1 MDDRRT
7 LRSGLP
13 VELRRELE
21 GLVGALLA
29 VAKTEG
35 VPGRLRVE
43 RLLGHGALFV
53 TFAATRI
60 DRRGAMPVALKVLR
74 PSIALAWPEGP
85 RILSREQARLVAILN
100 ERVPPSPHVVRL
112 LEAGELGREPSRGLD
127 LEVPYLTLE
136 LVPAP
141 IDVADASLFTR
152 VRLEVTTHG
161 FALDAKT
168 ALGVLRGVAKG
179 LDLVHGHGLLHRGL
193 GPTNVLMVGDVA
205 RVSDL
210 AIARPS
216 GLPPGF
222 GILTDTPAHV
232 PDAYRAPEQRN
243 GAAPTP
249 AVDVFAFAAL
259 ARFVLTGR
267 PGQALVTANTLHP
280 SLANPERRAALV
292 ALEAA
297 LDLGLAAD
305 PEQRPATIESFFR
318 TLEPALETLAR
329 GVRVVRAPTPQP
341 ALAGWVWT
349 VRHEPRAK
357 LAGVMRAVVDEEG
370 RALLLARE
378 PAASSERATDGLD
391 VTAPENRSAHFFD
404 GRLYRPVPPI
414 PELDTAVVA
423 THHDGAWVV
432 FGRGTDG
439 RGAAARLEAG
449 AQRAPPGRA
458 PPSALRSSIIASPS
472 STATGASSS
481 TASPS
486 PRSRASPAPTR
497 SPSSTT
503 SSPSWSAWPQMAGP
517 ISRRSTS
524 APTRCRPSPGRPGP
538 SASAWRATDA
548 AARCWSA
555 APTASWSI
563 CAARPACASSP
574 PRPSCPSART
584 CRASPSTP
592 RARPGSACAAPPG
605 CAPARASRSCWHT
618 PTRPWTTSS
627 PSRPARGA
635 ASSSRGA
642 GPYSR
647 AGICCPRACRV
658 RAPVSPRLRV
668 VLVFLASL
676 VLACATGCRRRYVV
690 RKQDPAVREGR
701 ALFVRYCALCHGK
714 KAEGY
719 AADHANALGNRDFL
733 AIASDEFLRQSIT
746 HGRPG
751 TPMSPWGN
759 EHGGPLGPQ
768 QVDQIVA
775 YLRSFARKP
784 FVKTAGVTKSR
795 QRRPRSRRDRLR
807 RRAAG
812 RATASRGEGTNR
824 ATSVSHP
831 NFLHNVSDGFLRH
844 TITNGRAG
852 TDMEGFAKPLTGTPL
867 TAQTIDDLVAHI
879 RTLEGIP
886 GPLPPVNY
894 EPPPGLDQLVLNP
907 TSTPP
912 KFTLRDGRFVPAAQV
927 EQALRDKKKIV
938 LLDARATP
946 DWSRSHI
953 VGALPF
959 PFYDI
964 EKMASSLPNDGTW
977 IVAYCACPHAA
988 SGHVVDELRRR
999 KFPATAVID
1008 EGIGFWTLKGY
1019 PVAQAAQLKIP

>member
-21 GLVGALLA
+21 GLVGALLT

-35 VPGRLRVE
+35 VPGRVRVE

-152 VRLEVTTHG
+152 VRLEVTTNG

-222 GILTDTPAHV
+222 GVLTDTPAHV
-232 PDAYRAPEQRN
+232 PDAYRAPEQRD

-267 PGQALVTANTLHP
+267 PGQALATANTLHP

-329 GVRVVRAPTPQP
+329 GVRVVRPPTPQP

-357 LAGVMRAVVDEEG
+357 LAGVMRAVVDQEG

-378 PAASSERATDGLD
+378 PAASSERATDGVD

-404 GRLYRPVPPI
+404 GRLYRSVPPI
-414 PELDTAVVA
+414 PDLDTAVVA

-439 RGAAARLEAG
+439 RGAAAWLEAG
-449 AQRAPPGRA
+449 SQRALPPW
-458 PPSALRSSIIASPS
+458 PSAAVCAAFLDHRLAFVDGHGRLVVDGTPIATLSGLACAYALSKLDDELAVVVGMATNGGPYLAAIDLTTREVQTQPWPARSLGFCMARDRRTGAVLVGCAHGLVVDLRR
-472 STATGASSS
+472 ATGLRVVA
-481 TASPS
+481 
-486 PRSRASPAPTR
+486 
-497 SPSSTT
+497 
-503 SSPSWSAWPQMAGP
+503 
-517 ISRRSTS
+517 
-524 APTRCRPSPGRPGP
+524 
-538 SASAWRATDA
+538 
-548 AARCWSA
+548 
-555 APTASWSI
+555 
-563 CAARPACASSP
+563 
-574 PRPSCPSART
+574 
-584 CRASPSTP
+584 
-592 RARPGSACAAPPG
+592 
-605 CAPARASRSCWHT
+605 T
-618 PTRPWTTSS
+618 PTQLPLREDVQSVAFD
-627 PSRPARGA
+627 PSGAAWVGVRGA
-635 ASSSRGA
+635 AWLRT
-642 GPYSR
+642 R
-647 AGICCPRACRV
+647 A
-658 RAPVSPRLRV
+658 SES
-668 VLVFLASL
+668 F
-676 VLACATGCRRRYVV
+676 VLAHA
-690 RKQDPAVREGR
+690 DPTLDDV
-701 ALFVRYCALCHGK
+701 
-714 KAEGY
+714 
-719 AADHANALGNRDFL
+719 L
-733 AIASDEFLRQSIT
+733 AIA
-746 HGRPG
+746 P
-751 TPMSPWGN
+751 
-759 EHGGPLGPQ
+759 
-768 QVDQIVA
+768 
-775 YLRSFARKP
+775 
-784 FVKTAGVTKSR
+784 
-795 QRRPRSRRDRLR
+795 RPRGCLLFTRSGTVLEGRDLLP
-807 RRAAG
+807 
-812 RATASRGEGTNR
+812 
-824 ATSVSHP
+824 TSV
-831 NFLHNVSDGFLRH
+831 
-844 TITNGRAG
+844 
-852 TDMEGFAKPLTGTPL
+852 
-867 TAQTIDDLVAHI
+867 
-879 RTLEGIP
+879 
-886 GPLPPVNY
+886 
-894 EPPPGLDQLVLNP
+894 
-907 TSTPP
+907 
-912 KFTLRDGRFVPAAQV
+912 
-927 EQALRDKKKIV
+927 
-938 LLDARATP
+938 
-946 DWSRSHI
+946 
-953 VGALPF
+953 
-959 PFYDI
+959 
-964 EKMASSLPNDGTW
+964 
-977 IVAYCACPHAA
+977 
-988 SGHVVDELRRR
+988 
-999 KFPATAVID
+999 
-1008 EGIGFWTLKGY
+1008 
-1019 PVAQAAQLKIP
+1019 

>member
-141 IDVADASLFTR
+141 LDVADASLFTR

-222 GILTDTPAHV
+222 GVLTDTPAHV
-232 PDAYRAPEQRN
+232 PDAYRAPEQRQ

-329 GVRVVRAPTPQP
+329 GVRVVRPPTPQP

-439 RGAAARLEAG
+439 RGAAAKLEAG
-449 AQRAPPGRA
+449 AQRALPPW
-458 PPSALRSSIIASPS
+458 PSAAVCAAFLDHRLAFVDGHGRLVVDGVPIATLSGLACAYALSKLDDELAVVVGMATNGGPYLAAIDLTTHEVQTQPWPARSLGFCMARDRRTGAALVGCAHGLVVDLRR
-472 STATGASSS
+472 ATGLRVVA
-481 TASPS
+481 
-486 PRSRASPAPTR
+486 
-497 SPSSTT
+497 
-503 SSPSWSAWPQMAGP
+503 
-517 ISRRSTS
+517 
-524 APTRCRPSPGRPGP
+524 
-538 SASAWRATDA
+538 
-548 AARCWSA
+548 
-555 APTASWSI
+555 
-563 CAARPACASSP
+563 
-574 PRPSCPSART
+574 
-584 CRASPSTP
+584 
-592 RARPGSACAAPPG
+592 
-605 CAPARASRSCWHT
+605 T
-618 PTRPWTTSS
+618 PTQLPLREDVQSVAFD
-627 PSRPARGA
+627 PSGAAWVGVRGA
-635 ASSSRGA
+635 AWLRT
-642 GPYSR
+642 R
-647 AGICCPRACRV
+647 A
-658 RAPVSPRLRV
+658 SES
-668 VLVFLASL
+668 F
-676 VLACATGCRRRYVV
+676 VLAHA
-690 RKQDPAVREGR
+690 DPTLDDV
-701 ALFVRYCALCHGK
+701 
-714 KAEGY
+714 
-719 AADHANALGNRDFL
+719 L
-733 AIASDEFLRQSIT
+733 AIA
-746 HGRPG
+746 P
-751 TPMSPWGN
+751 
-759 EHGGPLGPQ
+759 
-768 QVDQIVA
+768 
-775 YLRSFARKP
+775 
-784 FVKTAGVTKSR
+784 
-795 QRRPRSRRDRLR
+795 RPRGCLLFTRSGTVLEGRDLLP
-807 RRAAG
+807 
-812 RATASRGEGTNR
+812 
-824 ATSVSHP
+824 TSV
-831 NFLHNVSDGFLRH
+831 
-844 TITNGRAG
+844 
-852 TDMEGFAKPLTGTPL
+852 
-867 TAQTIDDLVAHI
+867 
-879 RTLEGIP
+879 
-886 GPLPPVNY
+886 
-894 EPPPGLDQLVLNP
+894 
-907 TSTPP
+907 
-912 KFTLRDGRFVPAAQV
+912 
-927 EQALRDKKKIV
+927 
-938 LLDARATP
+938 
-946 DWSRSHI
+946 
-953 VGALPF
+953 
-959 PFYDI
+959 
-964 EKMASSLPNDGTW
+964 
-977 IVAYCACPHAA
+977 
-988 SGHVVDELRRR
+988 
-999 KFPATAVID
+999 
-1008 EGIGFWTLKGY
+1008 
-1019 PVAQAAQLKIP
+1019 

>member
-449 AQRAPPGRA
+449 AQRALPPW
-458 PPSALRSSIIASPS
+458 PSAAVCAAFLDHRLAFVDGHGRLVVDGVPIATLSGLACAYALSKLDDELAVVVGMATNGGPYLAAIDLSTHEVQTQPWPARSLGFCMARDRRSGAVLVGCAHGLVVDLRR
-472 STATGASSS
+472 ATGLRVVA
-481 TASPS
+481 
-486 PRSRASPAPTR
+486 
-497 SPSSTT
+497 
-503 SSPSWSAWPQMAGP
+503 
-517 ISRRSTS
+517 
-524 APTRCRPSPGRPGP
+524 
-538 SASAWRATDA
+538 
-548 AARCWSA
+548 
-555 APTASWSI
+555 
-563 CAARPACASSP
+563 
-574 PRPSCPSART
+574 
-584 CRASPSTP
+584 
-592 RARPGSACAAPPG
+592 
-605 CAPARASRSCWHT
+605 T
-618 PTRPWTTSS
+618 PTQLPLREDVQSVAFD
-627 PSRPARGA
+627 PSGAAWVGVRGA
-635 ASSSRGA
+635 AWLRT
-642 GPYSR
+642 R
-647 AGICCPRACRV
+647 A
-658 RAPVSPRLRV
+658 SES
-668 VLVFLASL
+668 F
-676 VLACATGCRRRYVV
+676 VLAHA
-690 RKQDPAVREGR
+690 DPTLDDV
-701 ALFVRYCALCHGK
+701 
-714 KAEGY
+714 
-719 AADHANALGNRDFL
+719 L
-733 AIASDEFLRQSIT
+733 AIA
-746 HGRPG
+746 P
-751 TPMSPWGN
+751 
-759 EHGGPLGPQ
+759 
-768 QVDQIVA
+768 
-775 YLRSFARKP
+775 
-784 FVKTAGVTKSR
+784 
-795 QRRPRSRRDRLR
+795 RPRGCLLFTRSGTVLEGRDLLP
-807 RRAAG
+807 
-812 RATASRGEGTNR
+812 
-824 ATSVSHP
+824 TSV
-831 NFLHNVSDGFLRH
+831 
-844 TITNGRAG
+844 
-852 TDMEGFAKPLTGTPL
+852 
-867 TAQTIDDLVAHI
+867 
-879 RTLEGIP
+879 
-886 GPLPPVNY
+886 
-894 EPPPGLDQLVLNP
+894 
-907 TSTPP
+907 
-912 KFTLRDGRFVPAAQV
+912 
-927 EQALRDKKKIV
+927 
-938 LLDARATP
+938 
-946 DWSRSHI
+946 
-953 VGALPF
+953 
-959 PFYDI
+959 
-964 EKMASSLPNDGTW
+964 
-977 IVAYCACPHAA
+977 
-988 SGHVVDELRRR
+988 
-999 KFPATAVID
+999 
-1008 EGIGFWTLKGY
+1008 
-1019 PVAQAAQLKIP
+1019 